1 MRRDRGR
8 ASRHALLRAAKQ
20 RMLVHAPCVL
30 RGTIRAHRAFA
41 RLSRASDARE
51 RRVQRCGRR
60 CVQRHA
66 QRRAYRGHPYK
77 CKSR

>member
-1 MRRDRGR
+1 M
-8 ASRHALLRAAKQ
+8 
-20 RMLVHAPCVL
+20 HAPWVL

-51 RRVQRCGRR
+51 RRVQRCG
-60 CVQRHA
+60 QRHA

>member
-1 MRRDRGR
+1 MGIHCAAITDARRATRCF
-8 ASRHALLRAAKQ
+8 ALRNK
-20 RMLVHAPCVL
+20 RMLVHAACVL

-51 RRVQRCGRR
+51 RRVQRRG
-60 CVQRHA
+60 QRHA

>member
-1 MRRDRGR
+1 MGIHCAAIAD

-20 RMLVHAPCVL
+20 RMLVRTPRVL

-51 RRVQRCGRR
+51 RRVQRCG
-60 CVQRHA
+60 QRHA

>member
-1 MRRDRGR
+1 MGIHCAAIAD

-20 RMLVHAPCVL
+20 RMQRMLVQAPCVL

-51 RRVQRCGRR
+51 RRVQQCG
-60 CVQRHA
+60 